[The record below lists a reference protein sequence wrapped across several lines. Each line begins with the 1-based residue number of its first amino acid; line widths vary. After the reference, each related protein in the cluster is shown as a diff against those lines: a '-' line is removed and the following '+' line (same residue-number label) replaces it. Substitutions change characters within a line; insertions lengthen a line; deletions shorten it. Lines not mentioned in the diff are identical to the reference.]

1 MTSSTFGVSNLCISQ
16 GPKLELGLQ
25 RAAVFAQAISPELLG
40 AQRAATGSVSW
51 RVTACSQCR
60 RQTAEEREAERQ
72 QANRILLQLQQEAF
86 QKSLAQPLPADPLCV
101 HNSSL
106 FALQNLQPW
115 SDDSTKITSVTSVA
129 SACE

>member
-1 MTSSTFGVSNLCISQ
+1 M
-16 GPKLELGLQ
+16 
-25 RAAVFAQAISPELLG
+25 
-40 AQRAATGSVSW
+40 
-51 RVTACSQCR
+51 
-60 RQTAEEREAERQ
+60 
-72 QANRILLQLQQEAF
+72 QLQQEAF